1 MIKKTTVKNIEYRKV
16 DKMNQEVYWK
26 ELGLNIDFLQEN
38 KFKHLNDNFEI
49 EIKRQKKSDLLE
61 ASIFLLGNGIQI
73 KNVDELIKETITD
86 DKKKMYL
93 LIREFTLRKKKS
105 IQEYVQHANFQLVYS
120 SEIALIWSLYEQC
133 PSHLFEILTYHN
145 WRRRASNTLYTFSN
159 KQDTEEVLKIA
170 KDSTHSDDLCKRLHK
185 NSGQANDYKIYSFT
199 KFGNSIIFQLYKMI
213 NDKTVPDFETP
224 IRNREVKSIMFS
236 VNTKDSTAEIRDY
249 TLKERD
255 ALLEFLSLMFGS
267 HLNKVT
273 EDPYIGY
280 NPDSLKKRFL
290 GIKQENTTTDDGMVI
305 SAITFNKSILPK
317 SPLLHFELEDSDI
330 MEAVFQAHRS
340 GIIDLGDLK
349 DIKSLKLRTTKT
361 SRTIRAIPLDSGDV
375 LFSLD
380 DSGLDNDTKKFLEKM
395 FEKRFS
401 IPLNQPI
408 SNLHFSGDIEE
419 KVDYLMGLTKNAPLD
434 DLTKDALEDLLKKK
448 IMMRKKHVEKY
459 CSECWET
466 YDKEVECPECEIDL
480 KSRSNIILEVD
491 KKNTVKFFERKVKGF
506 LGYPWSNSKEGRL
519 TIDKVRYQFLVIENE
534 DTNDEIKFLITDQ
547 QLPLKVINKINR
559 MVMPTT
565 IVYIGSSKENIER
578 YNENF
583 VTAKNY
589 GFFYTMKNS
598 EEFLNYMNEI
608 SSEFSRR
615 LKQSSAKSAHE
626 AYKSLSRIED
636 NNNYTADD
644 LEHDVYAIINDLT
657 HNSVQWG
664 SKFSGKILPEGA
676 FTLSY
681 KTKKEEQKCA
691 YTYDCKLSRL
701 ASGYDL
707 NIDEQRKA
715 ADYIIRASKSDFL
728 DNYLEGHLEI
738 TAHLII
744 SNNVDVKRITAMNAY
759 LKTKR
764 INARTKLI
772 KIEVLMKVYELY
784 LLNFKNISSKPTYF
798 KKTLISLLNK
808 NADELLLTDVRTE
821 FKKLL
826 KDGLKEQETLDM
838 DSFTNEMLETMDAER
853 ISS

>member
-1 MIKKTTVKNIEYRKV
+1 MVKKYTVKNLEYVKV
-16 DKMNQEVYWK
+16 DEGNQETYWK
-26 ELGLNIDFLQEN
+26 ELGLNIDFLKEN
-38 KFKHLNDNFEI
+38 KFKDLNSYFETDI
-49 EIKRQKKSDLLE
+49 RRQKKSVLLE
-61 ASIFLLGNGIQI
+61 VAKFLLDNETQI
-73 KNVDELIKETITD
+73 ENVDELIKETITD

-93 LIREFTLRKKKS
+93 LIREFTLRKKRS
-105 IQEYVQHANFQLVYS
+105 IQEYAQQANSQLVYS
-120 SEIALIWSLYEQC
+120 SEIALVWSLYEQC
-133 PSHLFEILTYHN
+133 PSRLFELLTYDN

-185 NSGQANDYKIYSFT
+185 NSGQANEYKIYSFT
-199 KFGNSIIFQLYKMI
+199 KFGSLIIFQLYKMI

-255 ALLEFLSLMFGS
+255 ALLEFLTSIFGS
-267 HLNKVT
+267 HLNEVT
-273 EDPYIGY
+273 VDPYIGY
-280 NPDSLKKRFL
+280 EPDSLKNRFL
-290 GIKQENTTTDDGMVI
+290 GIEQEKTTTDGMVI
-305 SAITFNKSILPK
+305 SAITFNKSMLPK

-330 MEAVFQAHRS
+330 MEAVFQAHQS

-361 SRTIRAIPLDSGDV
+361 SRTIRAISLDSGDV

-380 DSGLDNDTKKFLEKM
+380 DSGLDTDTKKFLKEM

-408 SNLHFSGDIEE
+408 SNLHFSGDVEE
-419 KVDYLMGLTKNAPLD
+419 KVDYLMGLTKDAPLD

-448 IMMRKKHVEKY
+448 IMTRKKHEEKF

-466 YDKEVECPECEIDL
+466 YDKEVECPECEIGL
-480 KSRSNIILEVD
+480 RSRSNIILEVD
-491 KKNTVKFFERKVKGF
+491 KKKAVNFFERKVKGF
-506 LGYPWSNSKEGRL
+506 LGSPWSNSKEGRL
-519 TIDKVRYQFLVIENE
+519 TIDKVLYQFLVIENE
-534 DTNDEIKFLITDQ
+534 DTNDEIRFLITDQ

-559 MVMPTT
+559 MVMPT
-565 IVYIGSSKENIER
+565 IIIYIGSSKANIER
-578 YNENF
+578 NNENF
-583 VTAKNY
+583 ISTKNY
-589 GFFYTMKNS
+589 GFFYTMEKS

-608 SSEFSRR
+608 STEFNRR
-615 LKQSSAKSAHE
+615 LKQSIAKSALE
-626 AYKSLSRIED
+626 AFKSLSRIE
-636 NNNYTADD
+636 NNVTYTADD

-664 SKFSGKILPEGA
+664 SKFSGKILPEGV

-681 KTKKEEQKCA
+681 KTKREEQNCA

-707 NIDEQRKA
+707 DIAEQRKA
-715 ADYIIRASKSDFL
+715 ADYITRASESDFL
-728 DNYLEGHLEI
+728 GNYLGSHLEI

-744 SNNVDVKRITAMNAY
+744 SNNVDVKKITAMNNY
-759 LKTKR
+759 LKTNR
-764 INARTKLI
+764 INARAKLI
-772 KIEVLMKVYELY
+772 KVEVLMRIYELY
-784 LLNFKNISSKPTYF
+784 LLNFKNISSKPNYF
-798 KKTLISLLNK
+798 KKTLISLMNK
-808 NADELLLTDVRTE
+808 NADELLLTEVITE
-821 FKKLL
+821 FKSLL
-826 KDGLKEQETLDM
+826 KDGLKEQATLDV
-838 DSFTNEMLETMDAER
+838 DSFTVEMLKTMDAER
-853 ISS
+853 IPS